1 MTLSR
6 RPRRLALLGPLMA
19 VALWLATGGT
29 ASAHAHLVQA
39 NPAPDS
45 VVSRTPS
52 VASFIFDEPLN
63 PTLTRVRVTD
73 SAGHPATAA
82 TGSLAPGHGGE
93 EWLLPLPP
101 LRPDTYSVVWTSESA
116 SDGHVMSS
124 FYTFRVAAHGAV
136 TYPGANAAMTG
147 MAGVG
152 AAGASGPA
160 IDGGMIAITI
170 FSWLGLMAQA
180 LWLGALVVELAV
192 LAPARRR
199 SDSAD
204 ARLAWAAAP
213 RLWRLARGAP
223 PLLVATLLGQ
233 VVSLAVAGTGG
244 DWGRALALATLG
256 GILSSQN
263 GSLVI
268 ARLGLLL
275 IIMRLTGRVAAPA
288 FARTPARSWHK
299 TWGASRA
306 LGIIA
311 AAPRLPRPTWEAAR
325 LPVVALAVAYMLL
338 AAFAGHATHVAP
350 ALVVQSCVVD
360 WLHLVCTAAWAGG
373 MAALAY
379 GVLPLRHALAPEERA
394 PAILP
399 LLDRFSPVAYISVG
413 ILALSGVYSAAQH
426 LDAPSMLHSTV
437 YGQLLL
443 VKLGLVGLLVVLSGS
458 HVIGLRPR
466 IARLQSRASASPA
479 LESATRDVAAVHE
492 GLHALASRLRLEAW
506 VGAAILLVTAL
517 MGQTLP
523 ADAAPSPRALMVA
536 TPTMSLAPSAITG
549 TATTG
554 DLRGRLTIAPPM
566 VGAATFT
573 LRVWEHGR
581 PLTGDTGAAIV
592 HLSPAGQP
600 SMRAV
605 VDMDA
610 RGARF
615 SARGSIAMTGVWR
628 ADVLVRTA
636 TAPDYRTLTFTFTVG
651 PNARILPL
659 GRVQPA
665 RARAVLAADS
675 GYPVGPPTLPLP
687 VDTGRLVGMLGPP
700 TLPHAQDT
708 QLP

>member
-6 RPRRLALLGPLMA
+6 RPRRIALLGPLVA

-39 NPAPDS
+39 NPTPDS

-52 VASFIFDEPLN
+52 TALFVFDEPLN
-63 PTLTRVRVTD
+63 PTLTRVRITD
-73 SAGHPATAA
+73 SAGHPATTAG
-82 TGSLAPGHGGE
+82 GSLASGHSGE

-124 FYTFRVAAHGAV
+124 FYTFRVAAHGAA
-136 TYPGANAAMTG
+136 THPGAVDATMTG
-147 MAGVG
+147 MAGATG
-152 AAGASGPA
+152 AAGPS
-160 IDGGMIAITI
+160 IDGGMIAITF

-199 SDSAD
+199 SDTAE

-223 PLLVATLLGQ
+223 PILGAALLGQ
-233 VVSLAVAGTGG
+233 VVSVAIAGTGG
-244 DWGRALALATLG
+244 DWGRALAPATLG
-256 GILSSQN
+256 GILGSQN
-263 GSLVI
+263 GNLVI

-275 IIMRLTGRVAAPA
+275 IAMRLTGRVAAPA
-288 FARTPARSWHK
+288 SARTPARPWHK

-311 AAPRLPRPTWEAAR
+311 AAPRSPRLTWEVAR
-325 LPVVALAVAYMLL
+325 LPVAALAVAYMLL

-379 GVLPLRHALAPEERA
+379 GVLPSRHALAPEERA

-399 LLDRFSPVAYISVG
+399 LLDRFSPVAYSAVG

-426 LDAPSMLHSTV
+426 LDAPSMLYGAV

-466 IARLQSRASASPA
+466 IARMQGRASASPA

-492 GLHALASRLRLEAW
+492 GLHALTARLRLEAW

-523 ADAAPSPRALMVA
+523 ADAAPSPRAPVMVA
-536 TPTMSLAPSAITG
+536 PTMSHAPATITG

-554 DLRGRLTIAPPM
+554 DLRGQLTIAPPAI
-566 VGAATFT
+566 GAAAFT

-592 HLSPAGQP
+592 HLAPAVQP

-636 TAPDYRTLTFTFTVG
+636 TVNDYRTLTFTFTVG

-687 VDTGRLVGMLGPP
+687 VDTGRLVGTLGPP
-700 TLPHAQDT
+700 TLPHAQA
-708 QLP
+708 LPPQG

>member
-1 MTLSR
+1 MTSSR
-6 RPRRLALLGPLMA
+6 RPRRLALLGPLVA
-19 VALWLATGGT
+19 VVLWLTTAGT

-63 PTLTRVRVTD
+63 PTLTRVRITD
-73 SAGHPATAA
+73 SAGHPTTTA
-82 TGSLAPGHGGE
+82 TGSLAPGHGGQ

-124 FYTFRVAAHGAV
+124 FYTFRVAAHGAA
-136 TYPGANAAMTG
+136 THPGANAAAMTG
-147 MAGVG
+147 MAG
-152 AAGASGPA
+152 ATGASGPA
-160 IDGGMIAITI
+160 IDGGMIAITF

-180 LWLGALVVELAV
+180 LWLGALVIELAV

-199 SDSAD
+199 SDNAD
-204 ARLAWAAAP
+204 ARLAWVAAP

-223 PLLVATLLGQ
+223 PILGAALLGQ
-233 VVSLAVAGTGG
+233 VVSVAVAGTGG
-244 DWGRALALATLG
+244 DWGRALAPATLG
-256 GILSSQN
+256 GILGSQN

-275 IIMRLTGRVAAPA
+275 IAMRLTSRVAAAGGPRHP
-288 FARTPARSWHK
+288 ARTPARPWPK

-311 AAPRLPRPTWEAAR
+311 AAPRSPRLTWESAR
-325 LPVVALAVAYMLL
+325 LPVTVLAAVYMLL

-350 ALVVQSCVVD
+350 ALVWQSRLVD

-437 YGQLLL
+437 YGRLLL

-458 HVIGLRPR
+458 HVRGLRPR
-466 IARLQSRASASPA
+466 IARLQGRASASST
-479 LESATRDVAAVHE
+479 LEGATRDVAAVHE
-492 GLHALASRLRLEAW
+492 GLHALAARLRLEAW
-506 VGAAILLVTAL
+506 VGAAILL
-517 MGQTLP
+517 
-523 ADAAPSPRALMVA
+523 
-536 TPTMSLAPSAITG
+536 
-549 TATTG
+549 
-554 DLRGRLTIAPPM
+554 
-566 VGAATFT
+566 
-573 LRVWEHGR
+573 
-581 PLTGDTGAAIV
+581 
-592 HLSPAGQP
+592 
-600 SMRAV
+600 
-605 VDMDA
+605 
-610 RGARF
+610 
-615 SARGSIAMTGVWR
+615 
-628 ADVLVRTA
+628 
-636 TAPDYRTLTFTFTVG
+636 
-651 PNARILPL
+651 
-659 GRVQPA
+659 
-665 RARAVLAADS
+665 
-675 GYPVGPPTLPLP
+675 
-687 VDTGRLVGMLGPP
+687 
-700 TLPHAQDT
+700 
-708 QLP
+708 